1 MLRMTASGVGPGQ
14 RLGNWRGEDYLSLMT
29 FRLEDRSFIA
39 ISGPEARDFL
49 QGLVTNDVRQVGPT
63 SLRYAAL
70 LTPQGK
76 ILFDFLIGES
86 DGTLLL
92 DAPAATRE
100 ALARR
105 LTLYRLRAKVD
116 VALRDD
122 LAVVWQP
129 GVAAAPSSVRDPRH
143 PDLGFRAFLP
153 LAETTTEQGAE
164 QFREVRLA
172 CGVPEGHD
180 FGQDRIF
187 ALDSDLD
194 ELSGIAFD
202 KGCYVGQELTARMK
216 HRGTARK
223 RLLPI
228 ASSTGAP
235 LPDPDVAVVAD
246 GRELGTL
253 FSVYGRLGF
262 ALIRLDRLEEAG
274 AAPLTAGN
282 IAVHVERPDW
292 LFT

>member
-1 MLRMTASGVGPGQ
+1 MT
-14 RLGNWRGEDYLSLMT
+14 L
-29 FRLEDRSFIA
+29 RLEDRAVIA

-63 SLRYAAL
+63 VLRYAAL

-86 DGTLLL
+86 DETLLL
-92 DAPAATRE
+92 DTPAQARD

-105 LTLYRLRAKVD
+105 LTLYRLRARVD
-116 VALRDD
+116 VAIRND

-129 GVAAAPSSVRDPRH
+129 GADCSPPFARDPRH
-143 PDLGFRAFLP
+143 PALGSRAFVRAADAP
-153 LAETTTEQGAE
+153 PATGAE
-164 QFREVRLA
+164 RFQALRLEN
-172 CGVPEGHD
+172 GVPEGHD
-180 FGQDRIF
+180 FGQDKIF

-194 ELSGIAFD
+194 ELGGIAFD

-228 ASSTGAP
+228 TASGAAV
-235 LPDPDVAVVAD
+235 PDAPVVAA
-246 GRELGTL
+246 GREVGTI
-253 FSVYGRLGF
+253 FSAYGSLGF
-262 ALIRLDRLEEAG
+262 ALVRLDRLEEAG
-274 AAPLTAGN
+274 ATPLTAAD
-282 IAVHVERPDW
+282 IAVNVMRPDW
-292 LFT
+292 LFS